1 MEPVRTIEK
10 RFSEVRKA
18 PLLRPQLRGRQPAGH
33 VLTACLCSCC
43 PRIHSMCART
53 HACACL
59 CVRGAR
65 AQFEALR
72 TQLMSDD
79 KHREIVATIAFPPQR
94 WIGKLK
100 QSTVDERIAG
110 LSLCLWLRLW
120 ACVSG

>member
-1 MEPVRTIEK
+1 
-10 RFSEVRKA
+10 
-18 PLLRPQLRGRQPAGH
+18 
-33 VLTACLCSCC
+33 
-43 PRIHSMCART
+43 
-53 HACACL
+53 
-59 CVRGAR
+59 VRGAR